1 MSTGALP
8 NRADLRKLA
17 TQGAQITSR
26 ISLKTLPRVAQAVL
40 SEETEIDVNLPFGRD
55 EQGLYVIEGDVAA
68 TVDMTCQRCL
78 QAVSIELGS
87 HFNLGVV
94 WDDDGA
100 KQLPSYL
107 EPLVASAEP
116 FDLHVLVEDELL
128 LSLPFSPYHDTT
140 ECQGGEYQQQQ
151 TAVADA
157 DPAPQRENPFAV
169 LEQLKRKD

>member
-17 TQGAQITSR
+17 THAAMVDAR
-26 ISLKTLPRVAQAVL
+26 ISLNTLPRVAQAVL
-40 SEETEIDVNLPFGRD
+40 SEEAEIDVDLKFSRD
-55 EQGLYVIEGDVAA
+55 EQGLYVIEGSVST

-78 QAVSIELGS
+78 QAVPVDLSS

-94 WDDDGA
+94 WDDEGA

-128 LSLPFSPYHDTT
+128 LSLPFSPYHDI
-140 ECQGGEYQQQQ
+140 EVCQGGEYQQQQ
-151 TAVADA
+151 SAVEVVKDV
-157 DPAPQRENPFAV
+157 PQRENPFAV
-169 LEQLKRKD
+169 LEQLKRKN

>member
-17 TQGAQITSR
+17 THGAQVDAR

-40 SEETEIDVNLPFGRD
+40 SEEAEIGVELKFDRD
-55 EQGLYVIEGDVAA
+55 EQGLYVIEGDVNG
-68 TVDMTCQRCL
+68 TVDMTCQRCM
-78 QAVSIELGS
+78 QAVAVELSS

-100 KQLPSYL
+100 KALPSYL

-128 LSLPFSPYHDTT
+128 LSLPFSPYHDTDV
-140 ECQGGEYQQQQ
+140 CQGGEYQQQQ
-151 TAVADA
+151 SAVAEA
-157 DPAPQRENPFAV
+157 DKAPKRENPFAV

>member
-17 TQGAQITSR
+17 THAAMVDAR
-26 ISLKTLPRVAQAVL
+26 ISLNTLPRVAQAVL
-40 SEETEIDVNLPFGRD
+40 SEEAEIDVELKFDRD
-55 EQGLYVIEGDVAA
+55 EQGLYVIEGNVST

-78 QAVSIELGS
+78 QAVSVDLSS

-100 KQLPSYL
+100 KHLPSYL

-128 LSLPFSPYHDTT
+128 LSLPFSPYHDSTV
-140 ECQGGEYQQQQ
+140 CQGGEYQQQQ
-151 TAVADA
+151 SAVEVVEK
-157 DPAPQRENPFAV
+157 APQRENPFAV